1 MAIQKFHHQIVK
13 RHVLLHVLN
22 KLTYSKKP
30 MTDYTYEIVRSR
42 YGLYTSVLTTGEH
55 MVTGLT
61 EDACRWCTDN
71 IHIPVLKGTYEG
83 YTSIAR
89 SATVEGKL

>member
-1 MAIQKFHHQIVK
+1 
-13 RHVLLHVLN
+13 
-22 KLTYSKKP
+22 